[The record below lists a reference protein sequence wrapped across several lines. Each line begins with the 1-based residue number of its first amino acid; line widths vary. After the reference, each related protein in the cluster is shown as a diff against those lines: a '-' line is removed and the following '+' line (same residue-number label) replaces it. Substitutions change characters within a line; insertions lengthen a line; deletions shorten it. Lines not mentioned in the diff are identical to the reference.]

1 MNKLIGKVA
10 IITGSSRGIGRAIAI
25 EFAKEGA
32 SIVINYSKDEK
43 GAEKTLEIVKQIGV
57 SAIIVK
63 SDVSSY
69 QEGKELI
76 NKTIFHF
83 GKLDILVNNA
93 AISAV
98 GIFLDS
104 DKESID
110 AMINTNLT
118 GPVYLTKHALKYLL
132 ESTGKVINISSMW
145 GEVGASCEVLYSAS
159 KGGINLFTKA
169 LAKEVAPS
177 GIRVNAIAPGVIDT
191 TMNSFL
197 SEDERIELEEEIPLG
212 RFGRA
217 EEIAKTAVFLASDD
231 SSYITGQVIRVDGS
245 II

>member
-63 SDVSSY
+63 SDISSY

-93 AISAV
+93 AISTV

-110 AMINTNLT
+110 SMINTNLT
-118 GPVYLTKHALKYLL
+118 GTVYLTKHALKYLL

-145 GEVGASCEVLYSAS
+145 GEVGASCEVLYSLS

-217 EEIAKTAVFLASDD
+217 EEVAKTAVFLAGDD
-231 SSYITGQVIRVDGS
+231 SSYITGQIIRVDGS

>member
-10 IITGSSRGIGRAIAI
+10 VITGSSRGIGRAIAI

-43 GAEKTLEIVKQIGV
+43 GAEKTLEMVKQIGV

-63 SDVSSY
+63 SDISSY

-76 NKTIFHF
+76 DKTVFHF

-93 AISAV
+93 AVSTV

-104 DKESID
+104 NKESID

-118 GPVYLTKHALKYLL
+118 GQIYLTKHALKYLL
-132 ESTGKVINISSMW
+132 ESKGKVINISSMW

-197 SEDERIELEEEIPLG
+197 SENERIELEEEIPLG

-217 EEIAKTAVFLASDD
+217 EEVAKTAVFLAGDD

-245 II
+245 IL

>member
-10 IITGSSRGIGRAIAI
+10 VITGSSRGIGRAIAI

-43 GAEKTLEIVKQIGV
+43 GAEKTLEMVKQIGAC
-57 SAIIVK
+57 AIIVK
-63 SDVSSY
+63 SDISSY

-104 DKESID
+104 DKESIN

-217 EEIAKTAVFLASDD
+217 EEVAKTAVFLASED
-231 SSYITGQVIRVDGS
+231 SSYITGQIIRVDGS
-245 II
+245 LL

>member
-10 IITGSSRGIGRAIAI
+10 VITGSSRGIGRAIAI

-43 GAEKTLEIVKQIGV
+43 GAEKTLEMVKQIGAC
-57 SAIIVK
+57 AIIVK
-63 SDVSSY
+63 SDISSY

-93 AISAV
+93 AISTV

-217 EEIAKTAVFLASDD
+217 EEVAKTAVFLASED
-231 SSYITGQVIRVDGS
+231 SSYITGQIIRVDGS
-245 II
+245 LL

>member
-10 IITGSSRGIGRAIAI
+10 VITGSSRGIGRAIAI

-43 GAEKTLEIVKQIGV
+43 GAEKTLEMVKQIGAC
-57 SAIIVK
+57 AIIVK
-63 SDVSSY
+63 SDISSY

-93 AISAV
+93 AISTV

-104 DKESID
+104 DKESIN

-217 EEIAKTAVFLASDD
+217 EEIAKTAVFLASED

-245 II
+245 LL

>member
-63 SDVSSY
+63 SDISSY

-93 AISAV
+93 AISTV

-110 AMINTNLT
+110 SMINTNLT
-118 GPVYLTKHALKYLL
+118 GTVYLTKHALKYLL

-145 GEVGASCEVLYSAS
+145 GEVGASCEVLYSLS

-217 EEIAKTAVFLASDD
+217 EEIAKTAVFLASED

-245 II
+245 IL

>member
-93 AISAV
+93 AISTV

>member
-32 SIVINYSKDEK
+32 SIVINFSKDEK
-43 GAEKTLEIVKQIGV
+43 GAEKTLEMVKQMGA

-63 SDVSSY
+63 SDISSY

-76 NKTIFHF
+76 NKTISHF

-93 AISAV
+93 AVSTV

-110 AMINTNLT
+110 SLINTNLT

-197 SEDERIELEEEIPLG
+197 SDDERIELEEEIPLG

-217 EEIAKTAVFLASDD
+217 EEIAKTAVFLASED

-245 II
+245 LL

>member
-32 SIVINYSKDEK
+32 SIVINFSKDEK
-43 GAEKTLEIVKQIGV
+43 GAEKTLEMVKQIGA

-63 SDVSSY
+63 SDISSY

-76 NKTIFHF
+76 NKTISHF

-93 AISAV
+93 AISTV

-110 AMINTNLT
+110 SLINTNLT

-177 GIRVNAIAPGVIDT
+177 GIRVNAVAPGVIDT

-197 SEDERIELEEEIPLG
+197 SDDERIELEEEIPLG

-217 EEIAKTAVFLASDD
+217 EEIAKTAVFLASED

-245 II
+245 LL